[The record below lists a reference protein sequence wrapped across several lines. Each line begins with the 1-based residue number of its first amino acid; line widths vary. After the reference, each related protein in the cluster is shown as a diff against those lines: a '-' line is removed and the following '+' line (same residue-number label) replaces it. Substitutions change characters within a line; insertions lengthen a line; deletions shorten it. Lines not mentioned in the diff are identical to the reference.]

1 MITGEKP
8 AYSSRGGTFVK
19 IGPRSPVSKG
29 GPGAWEVAVRYQT
42 LDNTD
47 APLGGKGQEAEVGVN
62 WRLEDWLRLMVN
74 LSHWE
79 VTHRAGKYAGVDD
92 GDSLAGR
99 LQIAF

>member
-1 MITGEKP
+1 
-8 AYSSRGGTFVK
+8 
-19 IGPRSPVSKG
+19 VSKG

-47 APLGGKGQEAEVGVN
+47 APLGGKGSEAEVGLN

-79 VTHRAGKYAGVDD
+79 VMNRAGPYAGTDE

-99 LQIAF
+99 LQIVF

>member
-1 MITGEKP
+1 
-8 AYSSRGGTFVK
+8 
-19 IGPRSPVSKG
+19 
-29 GPGAWEVAVRYQT
+29 
-42 LDNTD
+42 
-47 APLGGKGQEAEVGVN
+47 
-62 WRLEDWLRLMVN
+62 MVN